1 MASSSG
7 VATDLA
13 TTSEL
18 APGYVAVTCTV
29 GGAMSGNRVTG
40 KVNRDSNPNNKMIIE
55 TTVDK
60 TGLSMNLFNIRS
72 EFSVIR

>member
-1 MASSSG
+1 M
-7 VATDLA
+7 
-13 TTSEL
+13 
-18 APGYVAVTCTV
+18 AVTCTV